1 MIKERQNFLNR
12 INLLTDAIII
22 YICIPL
28 AFWLRFYVLPDGIA
42 TIPIESYLVVGFVY
56 TLGEL
61 ALFLYLGLYRSYRK
75 IGLAGELFDILRATL
90 LSIAVLLAILFV
102 YREIDYSRV
111 MLAIFYFLSL
121 FLLCLKRVCLRLF
134 LRGIRA
140 KQLNLKHIILI
151 GNGKMASR
159 YIDEIAATPVLGFR
173 IDGYIAR
180 EANEEFKIDYLGGYD
195 KLTEVLEKYK
205 PDEVVSA
212 VSSEDY
218 KETYNILEACEK
230 AGIRIDVI
238 PIYAEVM
245 SSKPKFDDLNGIP
258 LLNVRYVPLDN
269 FLNAFIKRTIDIAG
283 SLIML
288 IVLSPLMLISA
299 VGVKLSSPGP
309 IIFKQVRVGRGNK
322 PFNMYKFRSMQVNDS
337 EERGWSGQTDS
348 RRTGFGAFMRKCS
361 IDELPQLWNVLKGDM
376 SLVGPRP
383 EVPFFVEQFKE
394 AVPLYMVRH
403 QVRPGITGLAQVSGL
418 RGDTSIPERIRC
430 DIKYIENW
438 NLALDIK
445 ILLTTVFR
453 GKFIN
458 DEKL

>member
-151 GNGKMASR
+151 GNGTMASR

-218 KETYNILEACEK
+218 KET
-230 AGIRIDVI
+230 
-238 PIYAEVM
+238 
-245 SSKPKFDDLNGIP
+245 
-258 LLNVRYVPLDN
+258 
-269 FLNAFIKRTIDIAG
+269 
-283 SLIML
+283 
-288 IVLSPLMLISA
+288 
-299 VGVKLSSPGP
+299 
-309 IIFKQVRVGRGNK
+309 
-322 PFNMYKFRSMQVNDS
+322 
-337 EERGWSGQTDS
+337 
-348 RRTGFGAFMRKCS
+348 
-361 IDELPQLWNVLKGDM
+361 
-376 SLVGPRP
+376 
-383 EVPFFVEQFKE
+383 
-394 AVPLYMVRH
+394 
-403 QVRPGITGLAQVSGL
+403 
-418 RGDTSIPERIRC
+418 
-430 DIKYIENW
+430 
-438 NLALDIK
+438 
-445 ILLTTVFR
+445 
-453 GKFIN
+453 
-458 DEKL
+458 